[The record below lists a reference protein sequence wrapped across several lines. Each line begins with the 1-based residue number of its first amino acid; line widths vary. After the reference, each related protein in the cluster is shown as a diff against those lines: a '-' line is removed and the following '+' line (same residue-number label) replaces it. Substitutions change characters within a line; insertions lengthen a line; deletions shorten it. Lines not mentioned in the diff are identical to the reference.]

1 MRKLILATNNKNKVN
16 EIKKILKN
24 FNLEILTLKDLSIDI
39 DVEENGTSFGEN
51 ALIKA
56 KAIAQILL
64 KMNYGKFLVMAD
76 DSGLE
81 VDYLNG
87 APGIYSAR
95 YSGIHGDDESNNE
108 KLLKELEGVPFEKRS
123 ARFKCSIAIIS
134 ESGENKVVSGA
145 AEGFIL
151 DKPAGKSGF
160 GYDPLFYY
168 PELKKTFAELTSE
181 EKNEIS
187 HRAKALINLK
197 NEMGKFI

>member
-39 DVEENGTSFGEN
+39 DVEENGTSFAEN

-95 YSGIHGDDESNNE
+95 YSGIHGDDKSNNE

-168 PELKKTFAELTSE
+168 PEFKKTFAELTSE